1 MPGRARLRAAN
12 NVAGAMKRDYPNA
25 PMVGVGIVCFK
36 GDDVLLIERG
46 KPPRKGGWSLP
57 GGRQKLGE
65 PVRGCALRELSEETG
80 VEAAIGPLVDV
91 VDSMTRDG
99 DGGLQYHYTLVDF
112 RADWISGEPRAGGDA
127 ADARWFTPAELA
139 GLDLW
144 EETVRVIE
152 LARGMA

>member
-1 MPGRARLRAAN
+1 
-12 NVAGAMKRDYPNA
+12 MKREYPEA
-25 PMVGVGIVCFK
+25 PLVGVGIVCFR

-46 KPPRKGGWSLP
+46 KAPRAGAWSLP

-65 PVRGCALRELSEETG
+65 TVRECALRELVQETG

-91 VDSMTRDG
+91 VDSMTRDAK
-99 DGGLQYHYTLVDF
+99 GGLQFHYTLVDF

-127 ADARWFTPAELA
+127 ANASWYTPAQLAELE
-139 GLDLW
+139 LW
-144 EETVRVIE
+144 EETRRVIE